1 MATTEILMPELGE
14 SVHEGTVSRWLK
26 SVGEVVKEDEP
37 VVEIMTDKVNTELQA
52 PASGVLVKILIRE
65 GDNVKVFEPLGIIGE
80 AADAP
85 AAKDAPKVEPEKTTD
100 AAAGAEKPVSPPVPK
115 PTTVPE
121 STAPKVVPVP
131 VSENGGRRWYT
142 PLVRSIA
149 KERGVSEVELTSIAG
164 SGEGGRVTKK
174 DLEGYIASGRTPQ
187 VAPTTV
193 TSQVAAPV
201 PEFKSAAPPAAGPE
215 QETILLVGMRK
226 AISEAMTRAHT
237 IPAVTTITQ
246 VDVSK
251 LVEFRKANKDTFQQM
266 YGVKLTYTPFF
277 IKAATEAL
285 IETPYVNSS
294 LDEGKLT
301 VNHAVHMGIAVAL
314 GDGSQGLVVPVIR
327 DCHKKNLIEIA
338 KDLEGIAKKARDNNL
353 EIGDYQGGTFT
364 LTNPGTY
371 GAMFGTPMIAP
382 GQSGILGTYAIQETV
397 IAKDGMFGIKPIMHL
412 VLSYDHRVVDG
423 MLAGKFLK
431 AIRDRLESFD
441 FFR

>member
-14 SVHEGTVSRWLK
+14 SVHEGSVSRWLK
-26 SVGEVVKEDEP
+26 GVGEAVKEDEP

-52 PASGVLVKILIRE
+52 PASGVLVKILIKE
-65 GDNVKVFEPLGIIGE
+65 GDNVKVFEPLGLIGD

-85 AAKDAPKVEPEKTTD
+85 TAEEAPKSAPV
-100 AAAGAEKPVSPPVPK
+100 EKPAEATLAAEPPAQP
-115 PTTVPE
+115 PAPE
-121 STAPKVVPVP
+121 PAAPATIPMP

-142 PLVRSIA
+142 PLVRSMA
-149 KERGVSEVELTSIAG
+149 KERGVSDAELAAIVG

-174 DLEGYIASGRTPQ
+174 DLEGYIASGRATQIPSTPA
-187 VAPTTV
+187 VSP
-193 TSQVAAPV
+193 VAAPA
-201 PEFKSAAPPAAGPE
+201 PEFKPAAPAAPGRE
-215 QETILLVGMRK
+215 QEIIALVGMRK
-226 AISEAMTRAHT
+226 AISEAMTRAHA

-294 LDEGKLT
+294 LGDDGKLT

-338 KDLEGIAKKARDNNL
+338 RDLEGIAKKAREIKL
-353 EIGDYQGGTFT
+353 EIADYQGGTFT

-382 GQSGILGTYAIQETV
+382 SQVGILGTYAIQETV

-412 VLSYDHRVVDG
+412 VLTYDHRVVDG